1 MIEANDNIVSS
12 WKSIATAIGLFDTSS
27 HDETASSDQMPN
39 QAHDLAVS
47 ARHGVVSLKLPITRT
62 NRQKNMARSRHRLAK
77 ASSQSRLRVGGSAF
91 VTKSI
96 GVLHLFRLWSR
107 DHRDSPSDNS
117 FLRPLLTKSKL
128 LSMMAS
134 PSFFDGRWL
143 QSALG

>member
-62 NRQKNMARSRHRLAK
+62 NRQKK
-77 ASSQSRLRVGGSAF
+77 YGQIKKSS
-91 VTKSI
+91 
-96 GVLHLFRLWSR
+96 
-107 DHRDSPSDNS
+107 
-117 FLRPLLTKSKL
+117 SKG
-128 LSMMAS
+128 
-134 PSFFDGRWL
+134 F
-143 QSALG
+143 